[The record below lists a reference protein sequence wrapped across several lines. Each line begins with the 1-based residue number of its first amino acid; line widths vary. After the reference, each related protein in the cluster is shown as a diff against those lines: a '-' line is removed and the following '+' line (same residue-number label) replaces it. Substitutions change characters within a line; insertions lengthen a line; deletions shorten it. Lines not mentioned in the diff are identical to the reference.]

1 MLLGADAIITLVI
14 VLITIILFVT
24 EVLTIDL
31 VAILIMAALIVT
43 GIVTPHEGVMGFSNP
58 ATITVALMFVLSAAI
73 LKTGALQILAQK
85 VAPTFKKNYILG
97 LSLLMLITAFVS
109 AFINNT
115 PIVAIL
121 IPIIIQ
127 ISKTTK
133 IYSSRLLIPLS
144 YASIFGGTC
153 TLVGTSTNLLV
164 NGIAEK
170 EGVAVMSMFT
180 IFPIG
185 IIMLIVGIIYM
196 LVFGT
201 KLLPKRDIEESLEDK
216 FGIRDYITEIEL
228 MSNAESVGK
237 RIMDSPLITEFKI
250 DIIEVRRTGSK
261 YILPPG
267 DFILKEG
274 DVLKVRC
281 SVEKIKEIKDRIKV
295 LDNSPLRIAN
305 SDTTS
310 ESTTMLEMVVAS
322 NSDFENKTLKDID
335 FRNRY
340 RATPLAIKHREEII
354 KDDIYSTFLKSGDV
368 ILAEVK
374 NHYIPE
380 LKKLENQKDCPYI
393 IISEEPMS
401 FFNKGDFYKVILVFA
416 AVILTATFNILPIMV
431 GTLIGV
437 AALVLMNIMKMKEVY
452 EAIDW
457 KVIFLLAG
465 SLSLGTA
472 MQNSGLDFVIGNGII
487 NSLGIFGPVI
497 VLSGIYLITSIL
509 TELISNAATAALITP
524 IAIATANTLDVN
536 VLPFIIVVSLA
547 ASASFMTPT
556 GYQCNTMVYSAGQY
570 KFVDFVKV
578 GTGLNILLWIIA
590 TIFVPLLYPL

>member
-1 MLLGADAIITLVI
+1 MILSPDAIITLII

-31 VAILIMAALIVT
+31 VAILIMAALIIT
-43 GIVTPHEGVMGFSNP
+43 GVVTPQEGVMGFSNT

-97 LSLLMLITAFVS
+97 LTLLMLITAFVS

-121 IPIIIQ
+121 IPIVIQ

-185 IIMLIVGIIYM
+185 IIMLMVGVIYM
-196 LVFGT
+196 LLFGN

-401 FFNKGDFYKVILVFA
+401 FFNKSDFYKVILVFA
-416 AVILTATFNILPIMV
+416 SVILTATFNILPIMV

-487 NSLGIFGPVI
+487 DSLGVFGPVI
-497 VLSGIYLITSIL
+497 VLSGIYLVTSIL

-524 IAIATANTLDVN
+524 IAIATANTMDVN
-536 VLPFIIVVSLA
+536 VLPFIIAVSLA

-578 GTGLNILLWIIA
+578 GTGLNVLLWIVA
-590 TIFVPLLYPL
+590 TIFVPILYPF